1 MQVAIVI
8 WHTMQLVME
17 DDHLAVLL
25 VLAWQIIWSIYIIIL
40 KAVLEE
46 KGFIK
51 GEFLKFLDMEW

>member
-51 GEFLKFLDMEW
+51 GEFLKLLDMEW